1 MKLETFIENF
11 VLSLVSFLYLYYLCK
26 KKYYNQFITEVIG
39 LIFLAST
46 SLLIIRILVF
56 ISWYFVVK
64 K

>member
-11 VLSLVSFLYLYYLCK
+11 VLSLVSFLYLHYLYR
-26 KKYYNQFITEVIG
+26 KKYYNKFITEVIG